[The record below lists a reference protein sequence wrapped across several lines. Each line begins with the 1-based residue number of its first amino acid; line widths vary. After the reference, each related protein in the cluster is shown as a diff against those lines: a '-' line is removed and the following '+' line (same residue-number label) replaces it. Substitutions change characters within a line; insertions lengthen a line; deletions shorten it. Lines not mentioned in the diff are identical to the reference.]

1 MADITDSV
9 AIFSEGTFEE
19 QVQETRTDLRTLQ
32 THYNT
37 DSRACRIYCQKSS

>member
-19 QVQETRTDLRTLQ
+19 RVQEIRTYLRTLK

-37 DSRACRIYCQKSS
+37 DSGACRIYYQKSS